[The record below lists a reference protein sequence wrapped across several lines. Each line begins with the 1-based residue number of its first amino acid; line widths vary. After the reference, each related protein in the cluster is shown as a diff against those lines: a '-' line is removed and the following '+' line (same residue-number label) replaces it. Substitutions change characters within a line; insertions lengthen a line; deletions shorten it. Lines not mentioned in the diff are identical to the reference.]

1 MHGGWP
7 LGERGGGGGGGGGG
21 GAVVLIPNWEQLGI
35 GNFGDKLGASW
46 ELGIGSARSLGTGW
60 EPGSPKKTLLVPG
73 AKKNV
78 SVPAGLD
85 PVPPNQRLRRTI
97 PTVYPWC
104 KDFSAAEL

>member
-46 ELGIGSARSLGTGW
+46 GLGIGSAMMGCPALRARGELATVDLIDL
-60 EPGSPKKTLLVPG
+60 PPK
-73 AKKNV
+73 
-78 SVPAGLD
+78 
-85 PVPPNQRLRRTI
+85 
-97 PTVYPWC
+97 
-104 KDFSAAEL
+104 